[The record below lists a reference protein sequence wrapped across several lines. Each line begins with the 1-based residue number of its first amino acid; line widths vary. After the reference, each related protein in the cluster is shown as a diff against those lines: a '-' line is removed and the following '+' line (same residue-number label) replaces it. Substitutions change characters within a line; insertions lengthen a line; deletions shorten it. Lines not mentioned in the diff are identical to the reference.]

1 MFFVRLISFV
11 TAIFLAACAG
21 LPADPAASPTPA
33 PAMSPPDAKTPIGV
47 IASAYAQSCVRAG
60 QEIKCPEGR
69 LVAIDSAGKFQC
81 RPSFKDFPFVKDG
94 EKPCKGIQ

>member
-1 MFFVRLISFV
+1 MFFVRTFSLL
-11 TAIFLAACAG
+11 AIVLMTACAG

-33 PAMSPPDAKTPIGV
+33 PAMSPPDANTPIGV
-47 IASAYAQSCVRAG
+47 IASTYAQSCVRGG

-69 LVAIDSAGKFQC
+69 LVAIDAAGKFQC